1 MRWLVGIFVALV
13 AGVGLAAWVQSWPP
27 ADAERLAAARNLEA
41 ALPAL
46 QELGVDGWRDDRGC
60 RALWLDLDEGYAT
73 PADDTCTGGRPFTPA
88 AQAGFDR
95 IAAWLVGAVAGGRVR
110 VVSRSEDWT
119 GAAAGA
125 GPTRTTLSFEVAPQ
139 VLWGLD
145 SPFGQWTWTWH
156 DQATSSGPRDLDRH
170 WSFDSVEREGSR

>member
-1 MRWLVGIFVALV
+1 MRWLAGIFVVLV
-13 AGVGLAAWVQSWPP
+13 VGVGLVAWVQSGLPSE
-27 ADAERLAAARNLEA
+27 AERLAAARNLEA

-60 RALWLDLDEGYAT
+60 RALWLDLDEGYAS

-95 IAAWLVGAVAGGRVR
+95 VAASLRGAVAGGRVR
-110 VVSRSEDWT
+110 FVSRAEDWT
-119 GAAAGA
+119 PAAAGR
-125 GPTRTTLSFEVAPQ
+125 PVLTSLSFEVAPR

-156 DQATSSGPRDLDRH
+156 EQAISPGPRDLDPH
-170 WSFDSVEREGSR
+170 WSFDSVKRGGRE